1 MRYRKVTL
9 MPPPG
14 LVLERAA
21 VLCGIVESG
30 NHEREDILY
39 IYFVIRFFFFIPDF
53 PNRTC
58 SSIPHPG
65 MPRVC
70 QTLSWHFVGA
80 ARESGF
86 TSAHEELLHLGEC
99 RPHRRWGLIR
109 LHRGEIASG
118 SSEGRPPPTG
128 VGKLHFSIMVKR
140 AEKDVDR
147 GRRNRSS
154 MLMESCW
161 W

>member
-1 MRYRKVTL
+1 
-9 MPPPG
+9 MPLQG

-21 VLCGIVESG
+21 VLFGTVESN

-39 IYFVIRFFFFIPDF
+39 IYFVIRFFFFLPDF
-53 PNRTC
+53 PNWTC
-58 SSIPHPG
+58 ST

-70 QTLSWHFVGA
+70 QTLSWHSVGA
-80 ARESGF
+80 ARESNF
-86 TSAHEELLHLGEC
+86 MSVREELLNFGE
-99 RPHRRWGLIR
+99 WGLIR
-109 LHRGEIASG
+109 LHHGEIASG
-118 SSEGRPPPTG
+118 SSDGRPLQTG
-128 VGKLHFSIMVKR
+128 VGQLHISIMVKR

-147 GRRNRSS
+147 GRRNCDS